1 MKTIALHG
9 RLRTIIPLVICA
21 TLVTAMSG
29 CGWMVDQFQ
38 GSISTRKVPIEVVTV
53 TTKVQSVVNCLET
66 PGGMC
71 KVEVH
76 SAFNATQLRTAWA
89 LGKQSGHRAAIIA
102 ATALDDP
109 TAEALQEIMGY
120 ASGVA
125 VQGQK
130 PTELSRTGT
139 RSFAK
144 NLFDATNTGGW
155 TKLAID
161 LRTEREKIVP
171 TRGASD
177 PQAQMLARAI
187 DLASTVGA
195 YLSAY
200 FENGNFV
207 TITIDPSHLEA
218 TAASELELKLG
229 FSPNAANGA
238 VGDIEKQ
245 LVGESVGADGKYHL
259 LTAKGDGG
267 FVTRGGDK
275 YSIPTIS
282 ANFTPGL
289 GRPFS
294 ASKVDFPQIG
304 ADVVRVFIEAVGDYW
319 SRLPGVPQATGVK
332 AQLLT
337 PFAAD
342 APMPPMNETQFMS
355 VNDWATRAETAT
367 AGATGQFIRGIGW
380 VSLNN
385 EALAKI
391 IETAAGVAV
400 RKGTEKVAWCVL
412 ACGGVR
418 QMNALMQ
425 SDDANIATIQV
436 SIIE

>member
-1 MKTIALHG
+1 MKTTTPEG
-9 RLRTIIPLVICA
+9 RLRRIIPLLIC
-21 TLVTAMSG
+21 TALLITVSG

-38 GSISTRKVPIEVVTV
+38 GSISTRKVPIEIVTV
-53 TTKVQSVVNCLET
+53 TTKMQSVVDCLAT

-71 KVEVH
+71 KVKVH
-76 SAFNATQLRTAWA
+76 SAFSTAQLRSAWA
-89 LGKQSGHRAAIIA
+89 LGMKSGHKSAAIA
-102 ATALDDP
+102 AKALGAP
-109 TAEALQEIMGY
+109 TAGALEEIMSF
-120 ASGVA
+120 ASGAA

-144 NLFDATNTGGW
+144 SLFDATNTGGW
-155 TKLAID
+155 TQLAMD
-161 LRTEREKIVP
+161 LRTERENIVRI
-171 TRGASD
+171 TGQND
-177 PQAQMLARAI
+177 PQAQSLTQAI
-187 DLASTVGA
+187 DLASLVGT

-207 TITIDPSHLEA
+207 MLTIDPSHLEA
-218 TAASELELKLG
+218 TAASELESKLG
-229 FSPNAANGA
+229 FSPNAAKGA

-245 LVGESVGADGKYHL
+245 LIGESVGADGKYHL

-275 YSIPTIS
+275 YSVPTIS

-289 GRPFS
+289 SRPFS

-304 ADVVRVFIEAVGDYW
+304 ADVVRVFIEAVGDFW
-319 SRLPGVPQATGVK
+319 SRLPGTAEATGVK
-332 AQLLT
+332 AQLLV

-342 APMPPMNETQFMS
+342 GPTAPMNETQFMK
-355 VNDWATRAETAT
+355 VNDWAARAETAT

-412 ACGGVR
+412 ACGSANE
-418 QMNALMQ
+418 MNAFLQ
-425 SDDANIATIQV
+425 SRDAELVNIQV
-436 SIIE
+436 SIVE